1 MTNKTVKIKI
11 NLRHG
16 ISGYAGFEI
25 HSVVISTEG
34 RTNFRDVNAC
44 EDGEWYTVTRWD
56 REDGKTDMYSD
67 IYEEAATNG
76 LN

>member
-1 MTNKTVKIKI
+1 MTTRKVNIKT

-16 ISGYAGFEI
+16 SSGYGGFEI

-34 RTNFRDVNAC
+34 RINFREVNAC

-56 REDGKTDMYSD
+56 REDGNIDKYSD
-67 IYEEAATNG
+67 IFEEAAING

>member
-1 MTNKTVKIKI
+1 MKTRTVKIKI
-11 NLRHG
+11 NLTHG
-16 ISGYAGFEI
+16 STGYAGFEI
-25 HSVVISTEG
+25 HSVVISTDG
-34 RTNFRDVNAC
+34 RINFRDVNAC

-67 IYEEAATNG
+67 IYEEAAINR